1 MLQSIIPDM
10 PGPNV
15 PARRRDCIGNG
26 SRLREIPEL
35 ADPRLEAF
43 GKDTLKHGAAYGY
56 SPDTAVRHLVPG
68 PLGTRL
74 A

>member
-1 MLQSIIPDM
+1 MEQCADAEEWTTAL
-10 PGPNV
+10 
-15 PARRRDCIGNG
+15 
-26 SRLREIPEL
+26 EKIPEL
-35 ADPRLEAF
+35 ADPRLEAL

-56 SPDTAVRHLVPG
+56 SPDTGVRHLVPG